1 VLGFTRAEI
10 SLILLGELG
19 AILLIAVPA
28 GLLLGYALAALV
40 VLSFDTELYRFP
52 LGSVDFRSRRP
63 APAGPTRSRCGF
75 EDTRVGVMNIR
86 PGRLTLWGAAALLLA
101 LLVWSFRPQ
110 PIPVDLA
117 AVQRGNLRVT
127 IDEEGMTRVRE
138 RYVVSAPVA
147 GRLQRVELEP
157 GDTVVARR
165 TVVATFLPATP
176 SLLDTRTRA
185 ETEARM
191 KAAQAARDQARV
203 ALQRSRDELAFSQ
216 TELARQRQLAKI
228 DAITVERMAAIELDA
243 RNKEA
248 QLKAAELAL
257 QAAEHELEAAR
268 AVLQQVA
275 SPIAAR
281 PTAGNL
287 LSLRSPI
294 DGIVLRVH
302 QESEALVPAGTPLIE
317 VGNPDQLEIVADFLS
332 TDAVKLQPG
341 YPVLID
347 GWGGEKTLQ
356 GRVRIIEPA
365 GFTKISALGVEEQR
379 VNVLIDFEGTR
390 AHLPKLGDGYRVEV
404 SVIIWE
410 RSGVLKIPTSALFRV
425 GNDWAVFAVRD
436 GKAAQVAVQIGQRNA
451 IEAEVRSGLSE
462 GDAVILHPGDTVDD
476 GVSVIRR

>member
-1 VLGFTRAEI
+1 
-10 SLILLGELG
+10 
-19 AILLIAVPA
+19 
-28 GLLLGYALAALV
+28 
-40 VLSFDTELYRFP
+40 
-52 LGSVDFRSRRP
+52 
-63 APAGPTRSRCGF
+63 
-75 EDTRVGVMNIR
+75 MKIR
-86 PGRLTLWGAAALLLA
+86 PGRLILWGSAALLLA
-101 LLVWSFRPQ
+101 LLAWSFRPQ
-110 PIPVDLA
+110 PVPVDLG

-157 GDTVVARR
+157 GDAVVARR
-165 TVVATFLPATP
+165 TVLTTFLPATP

-203 ALQRSRDELAFSQ
+203 ALQHTRDELAFSQ

-228 DAITVERMAAIELDA
+228 DAITEERLAAFELDA

-268 AVLQQVA
+268 AVLQQVVTP
-275 SPIAAR
+275 SG
-281 PTAGNL
+281 AGQSAGGV

-294 DGIVLRVH
+294 DGVVLRVH
-302 QESEALVPAGTPLIE
+302 QESEALVPAGTPLVE
-317 VGNPDQLEIVADFLS
+317 VGNPNQLEIVADLLS
-332 TDAVKLQPG
+332 TDAVKVQAG
-341 YPVLID
+341 FPVLID
-347 GWGGEKTLQ
+347 GWGGEKTLR
-356 GRVRIIEPA
+356 GRVRLIEPA

-379 VNVLIDFEGTR
+379 VNVLIDFEGTDG
-390 AHLPKLGDGYRVEV
+390 HLPKLGDGYHVEV

-410 RSGVLKIPTSALFRV
+410 RDGVLKIPTSALFRV
-425 GNDWAVFAVRD
+425 GNDWAVFAVRE
-436 GKAAQVAVQIGQRNA
+436 GKAARATVQIGQRNA
-451 IEAEVRSGLSE
+451 IEAEVLSGLAESE
-462 GDAVILHPGDTVDD
+462 EVIVHPGDTVND